1 MSLPKLFVFTLFAA
15 LLLIGS
21 GIILKKCTRN
31 LSSDVPQLPPQ
42 PATVPIAYSPALTVE
57 IAVEPEVGPATP
69 LVVPS
74 QPLPPVPVA
83 DASPRPHLPEVDRV
97 EELFRVDSN
106 SLPIVETITYHSKVP
121 WQKGRAAW
129 LSDYATY
136 YQTSR
141 HFIARSLNQRP
152 DYLKQEV
159 AEGDRFNV
167 LRKEYP
173 FQFYFLVDTSLCK
186 MWFYY
191 IHMEK
196 QTKTLLKTYSV
207 GLGRVDGS
215 KASGLLTPLGKY
227 QLGGKT
233 AVYQPKTMGTYKGK
247 NIEMISV
254 FGTRWIPFEKE
265 VGFCTAPARGFGL
278 HGTPWTRGKDGISR
292 EEKESIGKFESDGCI
307 RLATADMEEIY
318 AIVITEPTTIEI
330 VSDYAKADL
339 MKWKDE

>member
-1 MSLPKLFVFTLFAA
+1 MSLPKLFVLTLLSA
-15 LLLIGS
+15 LFLIGS
-21 GIILKKCTRN
+21 GIILKKCTRHTS
-31 LSSDVPQLPPQ
+31 LDIPQLPPQ
-42 PATVPIAYSPALTVE
+42 PATIPVPYSPALTLE
-57 IAVEPEVGPATP
+57 IAVTPEVGPVTTP
-69 LVVPS
+69 VVPA
-74 QPLPPVPVA
+74 QPVSPAVA
-83 DASPRPHLPEVDRV
+83 EEMPSRPQIPGVDRV
-97 EELFRVDSN
+97 QELFRVDN
-106 SLPIVETITYHSKVP
+106 TSLPIVETITYHSKVP

-141 HFIARSLNQRP
+141 HFIARSLNKRP

-159 AEGDRFNV
+159 AEGDRFTV
-167 LRKEYP
+167 LRKDDP

-191 IHMEK
+191 VHPEK

-227 QLGGKT
+227 LLGGKT
-233 AVYQPKTMGTYKGK
+233 AVYQPKAMGTYKGK
-247 NIEMISV
+247 NIEMVSV

-278 HGTPWTRGKDGISR
+278 HGTPWMRGKDGVSR
-292 EEKESIGKFESDGCI
+292 EDKESIGKFESDGCI

-318 AIVITEPTTIEI
+318 AIVITKPTTIEI
-330 VSDYAKADL
+330 VSDYSKADL
-339 MKWKDE
+339 MKWKEE